1 MQTFHSQLLNKFPNL
16 THTFTTINDGNLAFH
31 VGDDEKNVL
40 QNHQKLAQKLDY
52 KLETLVHM
60 KQIHSDIVKIVTEED
75 NFKNPPT
82 CDAIITDKK
91 NIPLM
96 VMVADCSP
104 ILFFDPKKEVIA
116 VAHAGRAGAFNN
128 IIANVIKSFVDDF
141 DSKREDI
148 VVSIGPAI
156 CQQCYEVSE
165 EIYNEAKKLQLH
177 YALKKE
183 DEKYYLNIRKILKEQ
198 LRECRILER
207 NLEIS
212 QSCSQCDSNYFSYR
226 EDPKCGRFSGLLCQK
241 GDTP

>member
-31 VGDDEKNVL
+31 VGDDEKKVIY
-40 QNHQKLAQKLDY
+40 NHQILAQKLHY

-82 CDAIITDKK
+82 CDAIITNKK

-104 ILFFDPKKEVIA
+104 ILFYDPKKEVIA

-141 DSKREDI
+141 DSKGEDI
-148 VVSIGPAI
+148 VVSVGPAI
-156 CQQCYEVSE
+156 CQQCYEVGK
-165 EIYNEAKKLQLH
+165 EIVNEAKELH
-177 YALKKE
+177 LDYAIKQR
-183 DEKYYLNIRKILKEQ
+183 DNHHYLDIRNILKEQ
-198 LRECRILER
+198 LLMEGLLLEHIEIADECSFCHPL
-207 NLEIS
+207 
-212 QSCSQCDSNYFSYR
+212 YYSYR
-226 EDPKCGRFSGLLCQK
+226 QKSSCGRFSGILSLK
-241 GDTP
+241 

>member
-31 VGDDEKNVL
+31 VGDDEKKVIY
-40 QNHQKLAQKLDY
+40 NHQILAQKLHY

-82 CDAIITDKK
+82 CDAIITNKK

-104 ILFFDPKKEVIA
+104 ILFYDPKKEVIA

-141 DSKREDI
+141 GSKREDI
-148 VVSIGPAI
+148 VVSVGPAI
-156 CQQCYEVSE
+156 CQKCYEVGK
-165 EIYNEAKKLQLH
+165 EIVNEAKELH
-177 YALKKE
+177 LEYAIKQE
-183 DEKYYLNIRKILKEQ
+183 QEKYYLDIRSILQNQLLKE
-198 LRECRILER
+198 RILPKHIEVATA
-207 NLEIS
+207 
-212 QSCSQCDSNYFSYR
+212 CSFCHPAYYSYR
-226 EDPKCGRFSGLLCQK
+226 KDKHCGRFSGVLYQK
-241 GDTP
+241 